1 MTKKIMILKEG
12 EFVKFKW
19 IDPENLDLKKLLAK
33 LRKNVFLK
41 LVLNI
46 QKSYENY
53 TIIILQFQRK

>member
-19 IDPENLDLKKLLAK
+19 TDPENLDLKKLLAK